1 MFIYVIIRSLCPINH
16 TCSLLSVDISQFCL
30 ASLGGILDQYRY
42 NAAKIKNLMSNG
54 KLADL
59 LDDDES
65 DDNDSVTLQTQ
76 EGTDVGRVNGN
87 NTSVTGVQFA
97 KLVRR
102 HWSEIPSLGSEKDDN
117 ESKTTA
123 GGQNNDIR
131 LSILVNSDITRA
143 HASNFVCHGE
153 QKIEQYCKM
162 IDTCQNEL
170 ILSSAQD
177 QVTDGKKRISIPPGL
192 RNLGAT
198 CYLNSQLQCLAQN
211 LGFVHGLFTW
221 RQVGSSN
228 RMSQVLSHMQSIL
241 ARMKYGPQSVICTN
255 EFATALSLE
264 NDEMQDP
271 NEVSLLFFLYPG
283 LMITSYNGDA
293 HFFTLLQFAR
303 LLFDRM
309 QESFRKSSD
318 YRLENLLPSIFRGT
332 SAYVTKCHECNGHS
346 ERQETFMDL
355 SIPIVN
361 VEAKSAGDDVDVQR
375 CLDAYLQPELLVED
389 NQYYCST

>member
-1 MFIYVIIRSLCPINH
+1 M
-16 TCSLLSVDISQFCL
+16 

-42 NAAKIKNLMSNG
+42 NAAKIKYLISNG

-59 LDDDES
+59 LNDDES
-65 DDNDSVTLQTQ
+65 DDNDSLTLQTQ
-76 EGTDVGRVNGN
+76 EGVDVGRVNGN
-87 NTSVTGVQFA
+87 NTLSVTDAQFA

-102 HWSEIPSLGSEKDDN
+102 HWTEIPALGSEKDDSD
-117 ESKTTA
+117 SKMTA
-123 GGQNNDIR
+123 GQNNDIR
-131 LSILVNSDITRA
+131 RSILVDSNKTRT

-153 QKIEQYCKM
+153 KKAEQYCQM

-177 QVTDGKKRISIPPGL
+177 QITNGKKLISMPPGL

-221 RQVGSSN
+221 RQVGAGN
-228 RMSQVLSHMQSIL
+228 RMSQVLTHMQSIL

-271 NEVSLLFFLYPG
+271 NEVSFLCILYSCLFIPRATAMLTSCHSLLDYSLIECKNLSANRPTIDLKISCRQYFEGHLPILQNVLNVMGIRRGRRILWIYPYQ
-283 LMITSYNGDA
+283 LWM
-293 HFFTLLQFAR
+293 L
-303 LLFDRM
+303 
-309 QESFRKSSD
+309 KP
-318 YRLENLLPSIFRGT
+318 NLLAMMLMFRG
-332 SAYVTKCHECNGHS
+332 VWMLIFN
-346 ERQETFMDL
+346 L
-355 SIPIVN
+355 S
-361 VEAKSAGDDVDVQR
+361 
-375 CLDAYLQPELLVED
+375 C
-389 NQYYCST
+389 

>member
-1 MFIYVIIRSLCPINH
+1 MNH
-16 TCSLLSVDISQFCL
+16 TCSLLFVNISQFCL

-42 NAAKIKNLMSNG
+42 NAAKIKYLISNG

-65 DDNDSVTLQTQ
+65 DDNDSDTLQTQ
-76 EGTDVGRVNGN
+76 EGTDVGRVNEN

-102 HWSEIPSLGSEKDDN
+102 HWAEIPALGSEKDDN
-117 ESKTTA
+117 DSKTTA
-123 GGQNNDIR
+123 GQNNDVR
-131 LSILVNSDITRA
+131 RTILVDSDITRT

-153 QKIEQYCKM
+153 QKVKQYCEM
-162 IDTCQNEL
+162 VDTCQNEL
-170 ILSSAQD
+170 IFSSVQD
-177 QVTDGKKRISIPPGL
+177 LTVTDGKKRISMPPGL

-221 RQVGSSN
+221 RQVGAGN

-271 NEVSLLFFLYPG
+271 NEVSLF
-283 LMITSYNGDA
+283 
-293 HFFTLLQFAR
+293 
-303 LLFDRM
+303 
-309 QESFRKSSD
+309 
-318 YRLENLLPSIFRGT
+318 
-332 SAYVTKCHECNGHS
+332 C
-346 ERQETFMDL
+346 
-355 SIPIVN
+355 
-361 VEAKSAGDDVDVQR
+361 
-375 CLDAYLQPELLVED
+375 
-389 NQYYCST
+389 